1 MLASERSG
9 KLDDGGGRVTRLS
22 LALSFLAAAAASAI
36 LFLVALH
43 PATGAL
49 GGIVYLLTSWALPSV
64 LTGSLAL
71 GLAWLLPFP
80 LALRIVAA
88 LVLSFVIGLNTYL
101 PKIAEAASYRPR
113 VSDDVRGAVA
123 KPAEQQSRAIF
134 LKQRP
139 WGAVHTRP
147 FGPRVRI
154 GSDEGCGC
162 MYFLDA
168 ETVYNDRVLHAL
180 RAATGSGSVAYY
192 SRDPERE
199 TRDAYIDLTLWK
211 ETGGFRALVEVFDR
225 GTKIAAFAHMG
236 IPLDALSERAGVGRE
251 KLSVNFLENAIDIL
265 LHGNAWHAVMN
276 AFAPEYFPE
285 REVEAFLR
293 AASGKP

>member
-1 MLASERSG
+1 M
-9 KLDDGGGRVTRLS
+9 TQLS
-22 LALSFLAAAAASAI
+22 LALSFFAVAAVSAI

-43 PATGAL
+43 PATDAL

-64 LTGSLAL
+64 LTGALAL
-71 GLAWLLPFP
+71 GFAWLLPIP
-80 LALRIVAA
+80 LALRILAA
-88 LVLSFVIGLNTYL
+88 LVLSFLIGLNTYL
-101 PKIAEAASYRPR
+101 PKIAETANYRPR
-113 VSDDVRGAVA
+113 VSSDVRGVVA
-123 KPAEQQSRAIF
+123 KSAEQQSRTIY

-154 GSDEGCGC
+154 GSDEGCMC

-168 ETVYNDRVLHAL
+168 ASAVYSDRVLHAL

-199 TRDAYIDLTLWK
+199 KRDAYIDLTLWK
-211 ETGGFRALVEVFDR
+211 EADGFRALIEVFDR
-225 GTKIAAFAHMG
+225 GRKIAALAHMG

-265 LHGNAWHAVMN
+265 LHGNAWHAIMN
-276 AFAPEYFPE
+276 ALSPEYFPE

-293 AASGKP
+293 TVSGKP

>member
-1 MLASERSG
+1 M
-9 KLDDGGGRVTRLS
+9 TRLS
-22 LALSFLAAAAASAI
+22 LALSFLTVAAASAI
-36 LFLVALH
+36 LFLAALH

-64 LTGSLAL
+64 LTGALAL
-71 GLAWLLPFP
+71 GFAWLLPIP

-101 PKIAEAASYRPR
+101 PKIAEAATYRPR
-113 VSDDVRGAVA
+113 VSSDVRGAVA
-123 KPAEQQSRAIF
+123 KPAEQQSRTIY

-147 FGPRVRI
+147 FGPRVQI

-162 MYFLDA
+162 MYFLDVSSA
-168 ETVYNDRVLHAL
+168 YSDRVLHAL
-180 RAATGSGSVAYY
+180 RATTGSGSVAYY

-199 TRDAYIDLTLWK
+199 RRDPYIDLTLWK
-211 ETGGFRALVEVFDR
+211 EAGGFRALIQVFDR
-225 GTKIAAFAHMG
+225 GRKIAAFAHMG

-251 KLSVNFLENAIDIL
+251 KLSVNFLENAFDIL
-265 LHGNAWHAVMN
+265 LHGNAWHTVMN
-276 AFAPEYFPE
+276 AFAPEYFPK

-293 AASGKP
+293 TVSGKP

>member
-1 MLASERSG
+1 
-9 KLDDGGGRVTRLS
+9 
-22 LALSFLAAAAASAI
+22 
-36 LFLVALH
+36 LH

-64 LTGSLAL
+64 LTGALAL
-71 GLAWLLPFP
+71 GFAWLLP
-80 LALRIVAA
+80 LALTLRIVAA
-88 LVLSFVIGLNTYL
+88 LALSFVIGLNSHL
-101 PKIAEAASYRPR
+101 PKIAEALNYRPR
-113 VSDDVRGAVA
+113 VSSDIRGAVA
-123 KPAEQQSRAIF
+123 KPAEQQSRTIF
-134 LKQRP
+134 LKQRS
-139 WGAVHTRP
+139 WGAVFTRA

-168 ETVYNDRVLHAL
+168 DTVYNDRMLHAL

-199 TRDAYIDLTLWK
+199 KRDAYIDLTLWK
-211 ETGGFRALVEVFDR
+211 QADGFRALVEVFDR

-236 IPLDALSERAGVGRE
+236 IPLDALTERAGIGRE

-276 AFAPEYFPE
+276 AFASEYFPE

-293 AASGKP
+293 AISGKP